1 MNDHIFATPMNSSY
15 EFDQKELDILENNKK
30 FYMFDSKYLDTLL
43 SIINGESIV
52 SIRIL
57 DWFISNFSKK
67 NDTCYKIKINGKI
80 SYFNVFNE
88 YNNQL
93 IGYSKLYFDPFCRKA
108 RKITC
113 HYKTDNRNVKFITS
127 IGQLN
132 YFKWA
137 IKHKIIMYVTD
148 NIDEIENDMKKTL
161 KENKQRKIELA
172 NMEIPNLIQEESP
185 DLTTPDP
192 EICVSDNIKSF
203 RISSK
208 KSSSSIRTDSETRRR
223 RQQLSTSVYDHG
235 IKKSH
240 IPIRLDFD

>member
-1 MNDHIFATPMNSSY
+1 MSDIFATPINDSF

-30 FYMFDSKYLDTLL
+30 FFAFNPKYLDTLL
-43 SIINGESIV
+43 NIINGESIV

-67 NDTCYKIKINGKI
+67 NDTCYRIKINGKI
-80 SYFNVFNE
+80 SHFNVFNE

-93 IGYSKLYFDPFCRKA
+93 IGYSKLYFDPFCRRK
-108 RKITC
+108 RKIMY

-137 IKHKIIMYVTD
+137 IKNKIIMYVTD
-148 NIDEIENDMKKTL
+148 NITEIENDMKKTL
-161 KENKQRKIELA
+161 KENKQRKLELA
-172 NMEIPNLIQEESP
+172 NMEIPNLIQEETP
-185 DLTTPDP
+185 DLSPDP
-192 EICVSDNIKSF
+192 EICATTSEGIKSF
-203 RISSK
+203 HISSK
-208 KSSSSIRTDSETRRR
+208 KSSSSIKSDSDTRRK

>member
-1 MNDHIFATPMNSSY
+1 MNDCDIFATPINNSY
-15 EFDQKELDILENNKK
+15 QFDQKETDILENNKK
-30 FYMFDSKYLDTLL
+30 FFTFNSKYLDTLL

-67 NDTCYKIKINGKI
+67 NDTCYKIKINGKV
-80 SYFNVFNE
+80 SFFNVFNE

-93 IGYSKLYFDPFCRKA
+93 IGYSKLYFDPFCRKK

-113 HYKTDNRNVKFITS
+113 HYKTNNRDIKFITS

-148 NIDEIENDMKKTL
+148 NITEIENDMKKTL
-161 KENKQRKIELA
+161 RENKQRKIEMA
-172 NMEIPNLIQEESP
+172 MEIPGLIQEETP
-185 DLTTPDP
+185 DLSPDP
-192 EICVSDNIKSF
+192 EICASDNIKSF

-208 KSSSSIRTDSETRRR
+208 KSSSSVKTDSESRRK
-223 RQQLSTSVYDHG
+223 RQQLSTSVYEHG

-240 IPIRLDFD
+240 ILIKTDFD

>member
-1 MNDHIFATPMNSSY
+1 MNDRDIFAIPMDSSY
-15 EFDQKELDILENNKK
+15 QFDQKELDILENNKK
-30 FYMFDSKYLDTLL
+30 FFTFDSKYLDTLL
-43 SIINGESIV
+43 GIINGESIV

-80 SYFNVFNE
+80 SFFNVFNE

-93 IGYSKLYFDPFCRKA
+93 IGYSKLYFDPFCRKK

-113 HYKTDNRNVKFITS
+113 HYKTDSRNVKFITS

-148 NIDEIENDMKKTL
+148 NITDIENDMKKTL

-172 NMEIPNLIQEESP
+172 NMEIPGLIQEETP
-185 DLTTPDP
+185 DLSPDP
-192 EICVSDNIKSF
+192 EICASDSIKSF
-203 RISSK
+203 YISSK
-208 KSSSSIRTDSETRRR
+208 KSSSSVKSDSENRRK
-223 RQQLSTSVYDHG
+223 RQQLSTSVYEHG